1 MRSKGFDVGLTHSWY
16 VRRFFDKL
24 MKDPSSELKQ
34 GGTDPSRFMR
44 AIIMYQDPL
53 ELLAR
58 LTNPQVRIAQP
69 RDVSRPI
76 KGLNRC
82 HSCLYDITGEGQASS
97 TSGFMCR

>member
-1 MRSKGFDVGLTHSWY
+1 MRSKGVDAWFTHSWY

-44 AIIMYQDPL
+44 AILTYQDPL

-58 LTNPQVRIAQP
+58 LTNPQVRIG
-69 RDVSRPI
+69 SRV
-76 KGLNRC
+76 
-82 HSCLYDITGEGQASS
+82 
-97 TSGFMCR
+97 MCRDPSRG